1 MRVLVVGGG
10 GREHALVHSFAQ
22 STLADRIF
30 CAPGNAGTAE
40 IADNIGVGAEDLPA
54 LLDFASREQ
63 VDLTVV
69 GPEAPLVAGICD
81 LFEEHGLAVFGPNR
95 DAAQLEG
102 SKVFAKEIMAAG
114 GVATG
119 AYRKHD
125 HRVGAPGRRWSRHY
139 PLVVKADG
147 LAAGKGVIICNDHA
161 EARAA
166 VESCFVAR
174 DFGAAGDVV
183 IIEEFLAGS
192 EVSLLVL
199 CDGRNAVPLAPA
211 QDYKRIFAGDQ
222 GPNTGGMGSYCPV
235 PGFEQKAI
243 DAAMEHVAEPVIAAL
258 RKRDIAF
265 RGVLYAG
272 LIVTDAGV
280 KVLEFNCRFGD
291 PETQAVLPRLDS
303 DLLELCA
310 AGASGELAGVK
321 AAWKPQECVTVV
333 MASAGYPA
341 SSHKGDVIS
350 GLAAA
355 APWTTSPCTTPA
367 RRGRTATSS
376 RPAAACSPSAPS
388 AAASPPR
395 ASAPTQ
401 PCARS
406 PSTARRYART
416 SPSARSRR
424 RPANSICSR
433 PGPPAEREELE
444 VEEVQTEVE
453 TILQGIQ
460 MEPVLVG
467 IVMGSE
473 SDREVMEAACK
484 ELDERKIKYELNVLS
499 AHRDPDKVAHYART
513 AQSRGIKVLIGG
525 AGKAAALPGVLA
537 AYTNVPVIGVP
548 IKTSDLGG
556 LDSLLSIVQMPP
568 GVPVACVAINGARN
582 AAILAA
588 KILDV

>member
-22 STLADRIF
+22 STLAERIF
-30 CAPGNAGTAE
+30 CAPGNPGTAAL
-40 IADNIGVGAEDLPA
+40 ADNIPIAADDLPA

-102 SKVFAKEIMAAG
+102 SKAFAKEVMREG
-114 GVATG
+114 GVAAG
-119 AYRKHD
+119 AY
-125 HRVGAPGRRWSRHY
+125 SRHETLESALAALSPDVPY

-147 LAAGKGVIICNDHA
+147 LAAGKGVIICSDHA
-161 EARAA
+161 QARAA

-235 PGFEQKAI
+235 PGFGRTAI

-258 RKRDIAF
+258 HKRDIAF

-310 AGASGELAGVK
+310 AGAVGELAGVK
-321 AAWKPQECVTVV
+321 VAWKPRECVTVV

-341 SSHKGDVIS
+341 TSHKGDVIS

-355 APWTTSPCTTPA
+355 SAMDDVIVYHAGTA
-367 RRGRTATSS
+367 RQNDDVVTAGGRVLAVSALGS
-376 RPAAACSPSAPS
+376 GFAAARERAY
-388 AAASPPR
+388 AAVGKITFDGAQVRPDIAAR
-395 ASAPTQ
+395 A
-401 PCARS
+401 
-406 PSTARRYART
+406 
-416 SPSARSRR
+416 
-424 RPANSICSR
+424 
-433 PGPPAEREELE
+433 
-444 VEEVQTEVE
+444 V
-453 TILQGIQ
+453 
-460 MEPVLVG
+460 
-467 IVMGSE
+467 
-473 SDREVMEAACK
+473 
-484 ELDERKIKYELNVLS
+484 
-499 AHRDPDKVAHYART
+499 
-513 AQSRGIKVLIGG
+513 
-525 AGKAAALPGVLA
+525 KAAAGEL
-537 AYTNVPVIGVP
+537 
-548 IKTSDLGG
+548 DLFPAGSAG
-556 LDSLLSIVQMPP
+556 
-568 GVPVACVAINGARN
+568 
-582 AAILAA
+582 
-588 KILDV
+588 

>member
-10 GREHALVHSFAQ
+10 GREHAIVHSF
-22 STLADRIF
+22 SRSPLAERVF
-30 CAPGNAGTAE
+30 CAPGNAGTAAL
-40 IADNIGVGAEDLPA
+40 ADNIGVGAEDLPA

-95 DAAQLEG
+95 EAARLEG
-102 SKVFAKEIMAAG
+102 SKVFAKEIMREG

-119 AYRKHD
+119 AY
-125 HRVGAPGRRWSRHY
+125 SRHDTPASALAALSPDGPY

-147 LAAGKGVIICNDHA
+147 LAAGKGVIICNDLA

-166 VESCFVAR
+166 VESCFLAR

-183 IIEEFLAGS
+183 VIEEFLAGS

-211 QDYKRIFAGDQ
+211 QDYKRIFAGDR

-258 RKRDIAF
+258 RRRDIPF
-265 RGVLYAG
+265 QGVLYAG

-321 AAWKPQECVTVV
+321 AGWKPRECVTVV

-341 SSHKGDVIS
+341 SSHRGDVID

-355 APWTTSPCTTPA
+355 ASLDDVTVYHAGTALRNGDVVTAGGRVLAVSALGDGFAAARERAYEAVRRINFDGAQVRADIAERAVRAAGGEIDLFPA
-367 RRGRTATSS
+367 R
-376 RPAAACSPSAPS
+376 
-388 AAASPPR
+388 
-395 ASAPTQ
+395 
-401 PCARS
+401 
-406 PSTARRYART
+406 
-416 SPSARSRR
+416 
-424 RPANSICSR
+424 
-433 PGPPAEREELE
+433 L
-444 VEEVQTEVE
+444 
-453 TILQGIQ
+453 
-460 MEPVLVG
+460 
-467 IVMGSE
+467 
-473 SDREVMEAACK
+473 
-484 ELDERKIKYELNVLS
+484 
-499 AHRDPDKVAHYART
+499 
-513 AQSRGIKVLIGG
+513 
-525 AGKAAALPGVLA
+525 AG
-537 AYTNVPVIGVP
+537 T
-548 IKTSDLGG
+548 
-556 LDSLLSIVQMPP
+556 
-568 GVPVACVAINGARN
+568 
-582 AAILAA
+582 
-588 KILDV
+588 

>member
-22 STLADRIF
+22 STLAERIF
-30 CAPGNAGTAE
+30 CAPGNAGTAG
-40 IADNIGVGAEDLPA
+40 IADNIGVDAEDLPA

-95 DAAQLEG
+95 DAARLEG
-102 SKVFAKEIMAAG
+102 SKVFAKEVMREG
-114 GVATG
+114 GVTTG
-119 AYRKHD
+119 AY
-125 HRVGAPGRRWSRHY
+125 SRHETLASALAALGRDGPY

-147 LAAGKGVIICNDHA
+147 LAAGKGVLICNDLA

-211 QDYKRIFAGDQ
+211 QDYKRIFAGDR

-235 PGFEQKAI
+235 PGFEHKAI

-258 RKRDIAF
+258 RKRDIPF

-272 LIVTDAGV
+272 LIATAAGV

-350 GLAAA
+350 GLGAAGAVDDVTVYHAGTALSNGDVVTAGGRVLAVSALGDGFGA
-355 APWTTSPCTTPA
+355 ARERAYEAVAKITFDGA
-367 RRGRTATSS
+367 QV
-376 RPAAACSPSAPS
+376 RPD
-388 AAASPPR
+388 
-395 ASAPTQ
+395 
-401 PCARS
+401 
-406 PSTARRYART
+406 
-416 SPSARSRR
+416 
-424 RPANSICSR
+424 I
-433 PGPPAEREELE
+433 AERA
-444 VEEVQTEVE
+444 V
-453 TILQGIQ
+453 
-460 MEPVLVG
+460 
-467 IVMGSE
+467 
-473 SDREVMEAACK
+473 
-484 ELDERKIKYELNVLS
+484 
-499 AHRDPDKVAHYART
+499 
-513 AQSRGIKVLIGG
+513 
-525 AGKAAALPGVLA
+525 KAAAGEL
-537 AYTNVPVIGVP
+537 
-548 IKTSDLGG
+548 DLFPAGSAG
-556 LDSLLSIVQMPP
+556 
-568 GVPVACVAINGARN
+568 
-582 AAILAA
+582 
-588 KILDV
+588 

>member
-30 CAPGNAGTAE
+30 CAPGNAGTAG

-102 SKVFAKEIMAAG
+102 SKAFAKEVMREG
-114 GVATG
+114 GVAAG
-119 AYRKHD
+119 AY
-125 HRVGAPGRRWSRHY
+125 SRHETPESALAALSPDRSY

-147 LAAGKGVIICNDHA
+147 LAAGKGVIICNDLA

-235 PGFEQKAI
+235 PGFERQAI

-272 LIVTDAGV
+272 LIVTEAGV

-321 AAWKPQECVTVV
+321 TAWKPQECVTVV

-341 SSHKGDVIS
+341 SSHKGDVID

-355 APWTTSPCTTPA
+355 DAMDDVTVYHAGTA
-367 RRGRTATSS
+367 RQDGDVVTAGGRVLAVSALGS
-376 RPAAACSPSAPS
+376 GFAAARERAY
-388 AAASPPR
+388 AAVSKITFDGA
-395 ASAPTQ
+395 Q
-401 PCARS
+401 V
-406 PSTARRYART
+406 
-416 SPSARSRR
+416 
-424 RPANSICSR
+424 RPDI
-433 PGPPAEREELE
+433 AERA
-444 VEEVQTEVE
+444 V
-453 TILQGIQ
+453 
-460 MEPVLVG
+460 
-467 IVMGSE
+467 
-473 SDREVMEAACK
+473 
-484 ELDERKIKYELNVLS
+484 
-499 AHRDPDKVAHYART
+499 
-513 AQSRGIKVLIGG
+513 
-525 AGKAAALPGVLA
+525 KAAAGEL
-537 AYTNVPVIGVP
+537 
-548 IKTSDLGG
+548 DLFPAGFAG
-556 LDSLLSIVQMPP
+556 
-568 GVPVACVAINGARN
+568 
-582 AAILAA
+582 
-588 KILDV
+588 

>member
-22 STLADRIF
+22 STLAERIF
-30 CAPGNAGTAE
+30 CAPGNAGTAAL
-40 IADNIGVGAEDLPA
+40 ADNIGVGADDLPA

-95 DAAQLEG
+95 EAARLEG
-102 SKVFAKEIMAAG
+102 SKVFAKEVMCAG
-114 GVATG
+114 GVTTG
-119 AYRKHD
+119 AY
-125 HRVGAPGRRWSRHY
+125 SRHETLESAFAALGPDGPY

-147 LAAGKGVIICNDHA
+147 LAAGKGVIICNDLD

-166 VESCFVAR
+166 VASCFVAR
-174 DFGAAGDVV
+174 EFGAAGDVV

-258 RKRDIAF
+258 RKRDIPF

-272 LIVTDAGV
+272 LIATEAGI

-321 AAWKPQECVTVV
+321 AAWKPRECVTVV

-355 APWTTSPCTTPA
+355 GAMDDVTVYHA
-367 RRGRTATSS
+367 G
-376 RPAAACSPSAPS
+376 
-388 AAASPPR
+388 
-395 ASAPTQ
+395 
-401 PCARS
+401 
-406 PSTARRYART
+406 TAR
-416 SPSARSRR
+416 
-424 RPANSICSR
+424 
-433 PGPPAEREELE
+433 G
-444 VEEVQTEVE
+444 
-453 TILQGIQ
+453 
-460 MEPVLVG
+460 
-467 IVMGSE
+467 
-473 SDREVMEAACK
+473 
-484 ELDERKIKYELNVLS
+484 
-499 AHRDPDKVAHYART
+499 H
-513 AQSRGIKVLIGG
+513 
-525 AGKAAALPGVLA
+525 
-537 AYTNVPVIGVP
+537 
-548 IKTSDLGG
+548 
-556 LDSLLSIVQMPP
+556 
-568 GVPVACVAINGARN
+568 
-582 AAILAA
+582 
-588 KILDV
+588 

>member
-22 STLADRIF
+22 STLAERIF
-30 CAPGNAGTAE
+30 CAPGNAGTAQ

-95 DAAQLEG
+95 EAARLEG
-102 SKVFAKEIMAAG
+102 SKVFAKEIMREG

-119 AYRKHD
+119 TY
-125 HRVGAPGRRWSRHY
+125 SRHETAASALAALDPDGPY

-147 LAAGKGVIICNDHA
+147 LAAGKGVLICRDHA

-192 EVSLLVL
+192 EVSLLVM

-235 PGFEQKAI
+235 PGFEHKAI

-258 RKRDIAF
+258 RKRDIPF

-272 LIVTDAGV
+272 LIVTAAGV

-321 AAWKPQECVTVV
+321 AAWKPRECVTVV

-355 APWTTSPCTTPA
+355 DALDDVTVYHAGTALRDGDVVTA
-367 RRGRTATSS
+367 GGRVLAVSALGEGF
-376 RPAAACSPSAPS
+376 AAART
-388 AAASPPR
+388 R
-395 ASAPTQ
+395 AYEAVRHIGFDGAQ
-401 PCARS
+401 IRLD
-406 PSTARRYART
+406 
-416 SPSARSRR
+416 
-424 RPANSICSR
+424 I
-433 PGPPAEREELE
+433 AERA
-444 VEEVQTEVE
+444 V
-453 TILQGIQ
+453 
-460 MEPVLVG
+460 
-467 IVMGSE
+467 
-473 SDREVMEAACK
+473 
-484 ELDERKIKYELNVLS
+484 
-499 AHRDPDKVAHYART
+499 
-513 AQSRGIKVLIGG
+513 
-525 AGKAAALPGVLA
+525 KAAAGEL
-537 AYTNVPVIGVP
+537 
-548 IKTSDLGG
+548 DLFPAGFAG
-556 LDSLLSIVQMPP
+556 
-568 GVPVACVAINGARN
+568 
-582 AAILAA
+582 
-588 KILDV
+588 

>member
-30 CAPGNAGTAE
+30 CAPGNAGTAA
-40 IADNIGVGAEDLPA
+40 IADNIGVGSEDLPA

-95 DAAQLEG
+95 EAARLEG
-102 SKVFAKEIMAAG
+102 SKVFAKEVMRDG
-114 GVATG
+114 GVTTG
-119 AYRKHD
+119 AY
-125 HRVGAPGRRWSRHY
+125 SRHETLASALAALSPDGPY

-147 LAAGKGVIICNDHA
+147 LAAGKGVLICNDLA
-161 EARAA
+161 DARAA

-183 IIEEFLAGS
+183 IIEEFLVGS

-258 RKRDIAF
+258 RRRDIPF

-272 LIVTDAGV
+272 LIATETGV

-310 AGASGELAGVK
+310 AGATGELAGVK

-333 MASAGYPA
+333 MASAGYPV
-341 SSHKGDVIS
+341 SSHKGDVID

-355 APWTTSPCTTPA
+355 AGIDGATVFHAGTALRNGDVVTAGGRVLAVSALGDGFGAA
-367 RRGRTATSS
+367 RQRAYEAVGKITFDGAQV
-376 RPAAACSPSAPS
+376 RPD
-388 AAASPPR
+388 
-395 ASAPTQ
+395 
-401 PCARS
+401 
-406 PSTARRYART
+406 
-416 SPSARSRR
+416 
-424 RPANSICSR
+424 I
-433 PGPPAEREELE
+433 AERA
-444 VEEVQTEVE
+444 V
-453 TILQGIQ
+453 
-460 MEPVLVG
+460 
-467 IVMGSE
+467 
-473 SDREVMEAACK
+473 
-484 ELDERKIKYELNVLS
+484 
-499 AHRDPDKVAHYART
+499 
-513 AQSRGIKVLIGG
+513 
-525 AGKAAALPGVLA
+525 KAAAGELDLFPA
-537 AYTNVPVIGVP
+537 APAG
-548 IKTSDLGG
+548 
-556 LDSLLSIVQMPP
+556 
-568 GVPVACVAINGARN
+568 
-582 AAILAA
+582 
-588 KILDV
+588 

>member
-22 STLADRIF
+22 STRADCIF
-30 CAPGNAGTAE
+30 CAPGNAGTAA

-95 DAAQLEG
+95 EAARLEG
-102 SKVFAKEIMAAG
+102 SKVFAKEVMREG
-114 GVATG
+114 GVAAG
-119 AYRKHD
+119 AY
-125 HRVGAPGRRWSRHY
+125 SRHETLESALVALDPERSY

-147 LAAGKGVIICNDHA
+147 LAAGKGVIICNDRA
-161 EARAA
+161 EAEAA

-235 PGFEQKAI
+235 PGFEHKAI

-258 RKRDIAF
+258 RRRDIPF

-272 LIVTDAGV
+272 LIVTETGV

-310 AGASGELAGVK
+310 AGATGELAGVK
-321 AAWKPQECVTVV
+321 AVWKPRECVTVV

-341 SSHKGDVIS
+341 SSQRGDVIS

-355 APWTTSPCTTPA
+355 DALDDVTVYHAGTARQNGTVVTAGGRVLAVSALGDGFAAA
-367 RRGRTATSS
+367 RRRAYEGVAAIHFDGQQTRTD
-376 RPAAACSPSAPS
+376 
-388 AAASPPR
+388 
-395 ASAPTQ
+395 
-401 PCARS
+401 
-406 PSTARRYART
+406 
-416 SPSARSRR
+416 
-424 RPANSICSR
+424 I
-433 PGPPAEREELE
+433 AERA
-444 VEEVQTEVE
+444 V
-453 TILQGIQ
+453 
-460 MEPVLVG
+460 
-467 IVMGSE
+467 
-473 SDREVMEAACK
+473 
-484 ELDERKIKYELNVLS
+484 
-499 AHRDPDKVAHYART
+499 
-513 AQSRGIKVLIGG
+513 
-525 AGKAAALPGVLA
+525 KAAAGEL
-537 AYTNVPVIGVP
+537 
-548 IKTSDLGG
+548 DLFPAGSAG
-556 LDSLLSIVQMPP
+556 
-568 GVPVACVAINGARN
+568 
-582 AAILAA
+582 
-588 KILDV
+588 

>member
-30 CAPGNAGTAE
+30 CAPGNAGTAA

-81 LFEEHGLAVFGPNR
+81 LFDEHGLAVFGPNR
-95 DAAQLEG
+95 DAARLEG
-102 SKVFAKEIMAAG
+102 SKVFAKEVMREG
-114 GVATG
+114 GVTTG
-119 AYRKHD
+119 EY
-125 HRVGAPGRRWSRHY
+125 SRHETFESALAALSPDGPY

-147 LAAGKGVIICNDHA
+147 LAAGKGVIICHDHA
-161 EARAA
+161 EAKAA

-258 RKRDIAF
+258 RKRDVAF

-272 LIVTDAGV
+272 LIATQAGV

-321 AAWKPQECVTVV
+321 AAWKPRECVTVV

-355 APWTTSPCTTPA
+355 DAMDDVTVYHAGTAQRNGDVVTA
-367 RRGRTATSS
+367 GGRVLAVSALGNGF
-376 RPAAACSPSAPS
+376 AAARQ
-388 AAASPPR
+388 R
-395 ASAPTQ
+395 AYEAVRKISFDGAQ
-401 PCARS
+401 AR
-406 PSTARRYART
+406 PD
-416 SPSARSRR
+416 
-424 RPANSICSR
+424 I
-433 PGPPAEREELE
+433 AERA
-444 VEEVQTEVE
+444 V
-453 TILQGIQ
+453 
-460 MEPVLVG
+460 
-467 IVMGSE
+467 
-473 SDREVMEAACK
+473 
-484 ELDERKIKYELNVLS
+484 
-499 AHRDPDKVAHYART
+499 
-513 AQSRGIKVLIGG
+513 
-525 AGKAAALPGVLA
+525 KAAAGEL
-537 AYTNVPVIGVP
+537 
-548 IKTSDLGG
+548 DLFPSGSAG
-556 LDSLLSIVQMPP
+556 
-568 GVPVACVAINGARN
+568 
-582 AAILAA
+582 
-588 KILDV
+588 

>member
-30 CAPGNAGTAE
+30 CAPGNAGTAAL
-40 IADNIGVGAEDLPA
+40 ADNIGLGAEDLPA

-81 LFEEHGLAVFGPNR
+81 LFEEHGLAVYGPNR
-95 DAAQLEG
+95 EAAQLEG
-102 SKVFAKEIMAAG
+102 SKAFAKEVMLEG

-119 AYRKHD
+119 AF
-125 HRVGAPGRRWSRHY
+125 SRHTTPESALAALGADGPY

-161 EARAA
+161 EAKAA
-166 VESCFVAR
+166 VASCFVAR

-183 IIEEFLAGS
+183 IIEEFLAGA

-211 QDYKRIFAGDQ
+211 QDYKRIFAGDR

-235 PGFEQKAI
+235 PGFERKAI
-243 DAAMEHVAEPVIAAL
+243 DAAMEHVVEPVIATL

-272 LIVTDAGV
+272 LIATAAGV
-280 KVLEFNCRFGD
+280 RVLEFNCRFGD

-310 AGASGELAGVK
+310 AGAAGELAGVK
-321 AAWKPQECVTVV
+321 AMWKPRECVTVV

-341 SSHKGDVIS
+341 SSHKGDVIA

-355 APWTTSPCTTPA
+355 DSLDDVTVYHA
-367 RRGRTATSS
+367 G
-376 RPAAACSPSAPS
+376 
-388 AAASPPR
+388 
-395 ASAPTQ
+395 
-401 PCARS
+401 
-406 PSTARRYART
+406 TARQNGDVVTAGGRVLAVSALGDGFTAARERAYEAVREI
-416 SPSARSRR
+416 SFNGAQV
-424 RPANSICSR
+424 RPDI
-433 PGPPAEREELE
+433 AERA
-444 VEEVQTEVE
+444 V
-453 TILQGIQ
+453 
-460 MEPVLVG
+460 
-467 IVMGSE
+467 
-473 SDREVMEAACK
+473 
-484 ELDERKIKYELNVLS
+484 
-499 AHRDPDKVAHYART
+499 
-513 AQSRGIKVLIGG
+513 
-525 AGKAAALPGVLA
+525 KAAAGELELFPAG
-537 AYTNVPVIGVP
+537 
-548 IKTSDLGG
+548 LG
-556 LDSLLSIVQMPP
+556 DP
-568 GVPVACVAINGARN
+568 
-582 AAILAA
+582 
-588 KILDV
+588 

>member
-1 MRVLVVGGG
+1 MRLLVVGGG

-22 STLADRIF
+22 STRADRIF
-30 CAPGNAGTAE
+30 CAPGNAGTAA

-95 DAAQLEG
+95 EAAQLEG
-102 SKVFAKEIMAAG
+102 SKVFAKEVMLEG
-114 GVATG
+114 GVAAG
-119 AYRKHD
+119 AY
-125 HRVGAPGRRWSRHY
+125 SRHATLESALVALDPERSY

-147 LAAGKGVIICNDHA
+147 LAAGKGVIICNDRA
-161 EARAA
+161 DARAA

-235 PGFEQKAI
+235 PGFEHKAI
-243 DAAMEHVAEPVIAAL
+243 DAAMEHVVEPVIAAL
-258 RKRDIAF
+258 RKRDIPF

-272 LIVTDAGV
+272 LIVTETGV

-310 AGASGELAGVK
+310 AGAAGELSGVK
-321 AAWKPQECVTVV
+321 ALWKPRQCVTVV

-355 APWTTSPCTTPA
+355 GALHDVTVYHAGTA
-367 RRGRTATSS
+367 RQNGDVVTAGGRVLAVSALGDGF
-376 RPAAACSPSAPS
+376 AAARE
-388 AAASPPR
+388 R
-395 ASAPTQ
+395 AYEGVAEIHFDGKQT
-401 PCARS
+401 
-406 PSTARRYART
+406 
-416 SPSARSRR
+416 
-424 RPANSICSR
+424 RPDI
-433 PGPPAEREELE
+433 AERA
-444 VEEVQTEVE
+444 V
-453 TILQGIQ
+453 
-460 MEPVLVG
+460 
-467 IVMGSE
+467 
-473 SDREVMEAACK
+473 
-484 ELDERKIKYELNVLS
+484 
-499 AHRDPDKVAHYART
+499 
-513 AQSRGIKVLIGG
+513 
-525 AGKAAALPGVLA
+525 KAAAGELDLFPA
-537 AYTNVPVIGVP
+537 ASAG
-548 IKTSDLGG
+548 
-556 LDSLLSIVQMPP
+556 
-568 GVPVACVAINGARN
+568 
-582 AAILAA
+582 
-588 KILDV
+588 